1 MRKEILYTKGGF
13 FLQIFLIYA
22 WLTALL
28 LAAQTDCYYSIYI
41 LCAILGVICLFDNY
55 RYRPAISKKHRIWIT
70 VFALLFS
77 GAILLAN
84 YSLYIPLSM
93 LRLIKGLFP
102 LAGGFC
108 LAYQGL
114 TCMMNRFPMRAKAS
128 GRTHPA
134 ACFLFVFFSIVFID
148 MLFLFTNQY
157 PGVVFTDSKS
167 TIRQALGML
176 PYENRIPFYYTILV
190 EFFLKIG
197 LRLFDNINA
206 AVAFFHCFQ
215 ILFMAACFAYA
226 FMTLYEIK
234 TPTGLLIG
242 IYFFYTLT
250 PYQLVYSVTMG
261 KDVVFAGAGLLLVT
275 SFYRILKHMGH
286 RPWHNTLVFLI
297 GSIGLSLW
305 RTNGWYVFLITTLVL
320 FFPLR
325 KQYKPLLRGM
335 LAVTVL
341 CWILLNPVLSLLNV
355 SGMDYSEA
363 FAIPI
368 QQIARVVYEDREL
381 TDEETLLLDQIFHV
395 DELKS
400 DYVPTNVDPVKYNN
414 MKRSELHYVRE
425 NPWAYLKLYIS
436 LGLRYPGDYL
446 KAWVDQ
452 TKGYW
457 NAGYQYYP
465 FTQDVE
471 GSELGIYP
479 LANLGIIG
487 QFFKLWVWTIYRIP
501 IFQPLYSIGFALWAL
516 IACMLVN
523 VLKKRQEWLL
533 GVPILVIMIGLWFG
547 TPIYAEF
554 RYAYPLIVSIPV
566 IFCVTLLEH
575 DEGKEVQTIS

>member
-1 MRKEILYTKGGF
+1 MRKEILYTKGAF
-13 FLQIFLIYA
+13 FLQIFLVYS

-28 LAAQTDCYYSIYI
+28 PVTQTDCYYSIYI

-55 RYRPAISKKHRIWIT
+55 RNCPVTSKKNRIWIT
-70 VFALLFS
+70 VFAFLFS
-77 GAILLAN
+77 AAVLLAN
-84 YSLYIPLSM
+84 YSLYTPLSV
-93 LRLIKGLFP
+93 LRLIKGMFP

-108 LAYQGL
+108 LGFQGL
-114 TCMMNRFPMRAKAS
+114 TCMMNRFPMRFKAS
-128 GRTHPA
+128 GRTHGI
-134 ACFLFVFFSIVFID
+134 ACFLFVFLSIVFLN

-167 TIRQALGML
+167 SIRQALGML
-176 PYENRIPFYYTILV
+176 PYENRIPFYYTLLV

-197 LRLFDNINA
+197 LWLFHDINA

-215 ILFMAACFAYA
+215 ILFMAACLAYA
-226 FMTLYEIK
+226 FMTLYQIK
-234 TPTGLLIG
+234 TPVGLLVG

-275 SFYRILKHMGH
+275 SFYRILKHMDQ
-286 RPWHNTLVFLI
+286 RPWRSTLVFLI

-325 KQYKPLLRGM
+325 KQYKPLLRMM
-335 LAVTVL
+335 LAVIAL
-341 CWILLNPVLSLLNV
+341 CWILLNPVLTLLNV
-355 SGMDYSEA
+355 SGIDYSEA
-363 FAIPI
+363 FAIPT
-368 QQIARVVYEDREL
+368 QQIARVVYEGREL
-381 TDEETLLLDQIFHV
+381 TDEETRLLDQIFHV

-400 DYVPTNVDPVKYNN
+400 DYVPTNVDPVKYDN
-414 MKRSELHYVRE
+414 MKRSGLHYVRE
-425 NPWAYLKLYIS
+425 NSWAYLKLYIS
-436 LGLRYPGDYL
+436 LGIRYPGDYL

-457 NAGYQYYP
+457 NGGYQYYP

-479 LANLGIIG
+479 LSNLGIIG
-487 QFFKLWVWTIYRIP
+487 QLFRLWVWTIYRIP

-516 IACMLVN
+516 IACMLVS
-523 VLKKRQEWLL
+523 VLKKRKEWLL
-533 GVPILVIMIGLWFG
+533 GVPLLVIMIGLWFG
-547 TPIYAEF
+547 TPIFAEF
-554 RYAYPLIVSIPV
+554 RYAYPLMVSMPV
-566 IFCVTLLEH
+566 IFCVTLLENV
-575 DEGKEVQTIS
+575 DSAEAQTAQ